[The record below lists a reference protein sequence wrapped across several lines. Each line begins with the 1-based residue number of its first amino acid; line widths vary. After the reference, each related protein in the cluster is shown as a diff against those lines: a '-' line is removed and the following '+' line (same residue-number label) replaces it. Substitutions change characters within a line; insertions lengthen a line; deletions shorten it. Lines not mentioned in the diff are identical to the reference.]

1 MTFEKKWFAALLVSC
16 CMPLATVSAA
26 SAPQREVNIYNWV
39 DYLPLQLIKDFESQ
53 TSIKVNYD
61 VFDSP
66 HTLESKM
73 LTGTS
78 GYDLVFPN
86 TVQITKFI
94 QAGAITKLDRQQLPN
109 WQHLDAGIMHNMER
123 VDPGNQYAVP
133 YLWGT
138 TLIGYNA
145 DKVHKALGDG
155 VKLDSWDLLFKPEN
169 ISKLQACGVAF
180 LDAPEELLP
189 IALHYLGL
197 DPSSHNPADYQKAE
211 DLLLKVRPYISY
223 FNSAKLASDLANG
236 DVCIAVGWSA
246 AVLQAQGLAADAHN
260 GNDIRMLL
268 PREGTLMWADTM
280 AIPKGAKHPE
290 EAQAFINFLLDPKV
304 IVQASNLIGYP
315 NPNRDAQDTVNPEL
329 LKNQAMFIPADQRG
343 NLFTLSPVPMNIE
356 RAITRSW
363 SKIKSGT

>member
-1 MTFEKKWFAALLVSC
+1 MKLDKKWFAALLLCASL
-16 CMPLATVSAA
+16 PFTPASAA
-26 SAPQREVNIYNWV
+26 QREVNIYNWV
-39 DYLPLQLIKDFESQ
+39 DYLPAQVIKDFETQ
-53 TSIKVNYD
+53 TGIKVNYD

-86 TVQITKFI
+86 TVQIAKFI
-94 QAGAITKLDRQQLPN
+94 QAGAIQKLDRQQLPN
-109 WQHLDAGIMHNMER
+109 WPHLDAGIMHNLER

-145 DKVHKALGDG
+145 EKVRKALGAAA
-155 VKLDSWDLLFKPEN
+155 KLDSWDLLFKPEN
-169 ISKLQACGVAF
+169 ISKLQSCGVAF

-197 DPSSHNPADYQKAE
+197 DPSSRNPNDYQKAE
-211 DLLLKVRPYISY
+211 ALLLKIRPFIRY

-236 DVCIAVGWSA
+236 DVCIVVGWSA
-246 AVLQAQGLAADAHN
+246 AVLQAQAMATSAKN

-280 AIPKGAKHPE
+280 AVPKGAKHPE
-290 EAQAFINFLLDPKV
+290 EAQAFINYLLDPRV
-304 IVQASNLIGYP
+304 IVQVSNIIGYP
-315 NPNRDAQDTVNPEL
+315 NPNRDAQDTVAPEL
-329 LKNQAMFIPADQRG
+329 QQNHAMFIPADQRG
-343 NLFTLSPVPMNIE
+343 NLFTLSPVPISIE
-356 RAITRSW
+356 RTMTRSW
-363 SKIKSGT
+363 TKIKSGT